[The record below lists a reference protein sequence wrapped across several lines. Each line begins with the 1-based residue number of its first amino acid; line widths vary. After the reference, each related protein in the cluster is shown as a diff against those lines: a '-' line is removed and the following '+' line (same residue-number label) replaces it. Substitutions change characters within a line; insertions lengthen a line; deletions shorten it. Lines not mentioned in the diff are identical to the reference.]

1 MNEAGEEHAEERLR
15 SAIEAY
21 HASALAYAAVKLGL
35 PDRLGAR
42 SWTAEALASEL
53 GLSAP
58 HLLRFLRGLVTLGIC
73 EERSDGR
80 FTLTSLGQALKPGS
94 PSMLGEKVMIVVEQY
109 WQPWANL
116 LHTLA
121 NGEPAFEHMFGT
133 DVWAWRNENFRGGD
147 IFAAYVAGETFA
159 HAGPILEVLDLA
171 GVGRVADIGGG
182 HGGVLAAILQAH
194 PDMRGILFDLP
205 ETIIGAKK
213 FLKLHGVD
221 KRVKTVGGDFLAEI
235 PVEADV
241 YLLKSVLQHWDV
253 VAARAILESCRDA
266 MPARA
271 KLAIVEHL
279 FPEQAQDDPSA
290 VMIDLHMMVITGGR
304 ARTLQ
309 EFERLLAEA
318 NLALSKVHA
327 TSSGLS
333 VIEVVPAWAPTQLV
347 GASITVKP
355 PPLRVSGDAG
365 RSVVTSTVPGLM
377 RSLIIIFSPEYKG
390 LD

>member
-1 MNEAGEEHAEERLR
+1 MGARPWTAQ
-15 SAIEAY
+15 
-21 HASALAYAAVKLGL
+21 ALAA
-35 PDRLGAR
+35 
-42 SWTAEALASEL
+42 EL

-73 EERSDGR
+73 EERSDGS
-80 FTLTSLGQALKPGS
+80 FTLTRLGEALKSGS
-94 PSMLGEKVMIVVEQY
+94 PSRLGEKVMIVVEQY
-109 WQPWANL
+109 WRPWADL
-116 LHTLA
+116 VSTLQT
-121 NGEPAFEHMFGT
+121 GEPAFEHVFGT

-147 IFAAYVAGETFA
+147 IFAAYLAGETFA
-159 HAGPILEVLDLA
+159 GAGPIVEALDLA

-182 HGGVLAAILQAH
+182 HGGLLAAILQAH

-213 FLKLHGVD
+213 FLKSHGVLD
-221 KRVKTVGGDFLAEI
+221 RVTLAGGDFLAEI
-235 PVEADV
+235 PVEADLYV
-241 YLLKSVLQHWDV
+241 LKSVLQHWDD

-271 KLAIVEHL
+271 KLAIVERL
-279 FPEQAQDDPSA
+279 LPEQAQDDPSA

-318 NLALSKVHA
+318 KLALSKVHA

-333 VIEVVPAWAPTQLV
+333 SSRPCRSEQ
-347 GASITVKP
+347 TVKIV
-355 PPLRVSGDAG
+355 LLLFH
-365 RSVVTSTVPGLM
+365 STAKKTKRALM
-377 RSLIIIFSPEYKG
+377 CFS
-390 LD
+390 

>member
-1 MNEAGEEHAEERLR
+1 
-15 SAIEAY
+15 
-21 HASALAYAAVKLGL
+21 
-35 PDRLGAR
+35 
-42 SWTAEALASEL
+42 
-53 GLSAP
+53 
-58 HLLRFLRGLVTLGIC
+58 
-73 EERSDGR
+73 
-80 FTLTSLGQALKPGS
+80 
-94 PSMLGEKVMIVVEQY
+94 
-109 WQPWANL
+109 
-116 LHTLA
+116 
-121 NGEPAFEHMFGT
+121 
-133 DVWAWRNENFRGGD
+133 
-147 IFAAYVAGETFA
+147 
-159 HAGPILEVLDLA
+159 LDLA

-182 HGGVLAAILQAH
+182 HGGLLAAILQAH

-205 ETIIGAKK
+205 QTIIGAKK

-241 YLLKSVLQHWDV
+241 YLLKSVIQHWDV
-253 VAARAILESCRDA
+253 VAAHAILESCRDA

-271 KLAIVEHL
+271 RLAIVEHL

-333 VIEVVPAWAPTQLV
+333 VIEAVPA
-347 GASITVKP
+347 
-355 PPLRVSGDAG
+355 
-365 RSVVTSTVPGLM
+365 
-377 RSLIIIFSPEYKG
+377 
-390 LD
+390 